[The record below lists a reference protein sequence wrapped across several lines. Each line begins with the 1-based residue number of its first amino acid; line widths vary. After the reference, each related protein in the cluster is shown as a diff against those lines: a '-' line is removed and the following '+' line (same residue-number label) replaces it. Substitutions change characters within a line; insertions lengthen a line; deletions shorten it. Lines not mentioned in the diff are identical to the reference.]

1 LGRLGAV
8 PEKLMTGETTSGR
21 KTFIPFAAGLPGV
34 LGLIP
39 FFAAASLYVWGK
51 PELAG
56 PALLTLLTY
65 SCATLSF
72 LGGLRWGHEM
82 ARTQPRI
89 GVMLAAC
96 LPPLAAWLLLATPLD
111 VGWQL
116 GGFIAAFVLQWLWDA
131 GSADLPRW
139 WSRLRTLLT
148 LGAGLA
154 LALAMETALSL

>member
-1 LGRLGAV
+1 MKGPSPG
-8 PEKLMTGETTSGR
+8 KIY
-21 KTFIPFAAGLPGV
+21 IPFAAGLPGV

-39 FFAAASLYVWGK
+39 FFAAASLYIWGR

-65 SCATLSF
+65 SAVILSF

-82 ARTQPRI
+82 ARPEPRI

-96 LPPLAAWLLLATPLD
+96 LPPLVAWMILATPLD
-111 VGWQL
+111 AGLQL
-116 GGFIAAFVLQWLWDA
+116 GGFIAALVLQWLWDA

-148 LGAGLA
+148 VGAGLA
-154 LALAMETALSL
+154 LAMAMETALSL